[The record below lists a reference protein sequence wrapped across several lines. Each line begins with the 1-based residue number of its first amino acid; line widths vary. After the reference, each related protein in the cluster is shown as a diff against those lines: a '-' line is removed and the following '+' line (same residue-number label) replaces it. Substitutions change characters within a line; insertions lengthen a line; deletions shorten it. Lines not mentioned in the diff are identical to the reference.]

1 MKIYARIENN
11 MVVEVIQPLLYD
23 DGTNI
28 PIELRFIPEFV
39 ATLVDITNEN
49 PIPEERWKYIEGI
62 FSEGDI

>member
-1 MKIYARIENN
+1 MKIYARIEND

-23 DGTNI
+23 DGTDI

-39 ATLVDITNEN
+39 TTLVDITNEN
-49 PIPEERWKYIEGI
+49 PIPEERWDYIEGV